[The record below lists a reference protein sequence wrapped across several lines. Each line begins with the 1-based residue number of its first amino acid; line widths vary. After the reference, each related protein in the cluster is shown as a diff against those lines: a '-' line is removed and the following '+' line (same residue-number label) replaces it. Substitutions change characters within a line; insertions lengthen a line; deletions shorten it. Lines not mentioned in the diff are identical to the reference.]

1 MTVEGAGNALVFREA
16 QGDREHL
23 VVANLLESSF
33 APMKDREAAERFIK
47 VIPGVA
53 KLWVLDIEGSIS
65 GTLSANPVQGKTGV
79 WMLNNFSVAPY
90 WRKGGLGRFMLDNCF
105 EYLRQQGCRVAVVLL
120 HPELAAAEQLFLK
133 ELEFTAI
140 REEGSKGIYLASLK
154 L

>member
-1 MTVEGAGNALVFREA
+1 MKREDAGNALIFREI
-16 QGDREHL
+16 QGDMERL
-23 VVANLLESSF
+23 VVGNLLESSF

-47 VIPGVA
+47 VLPDVA

-65 GTLSANPVQGKTGV
+65 GTLSANPVPNKDGV

-90 WRKGGLGRFMLDNCF
+90 WRKGGLGRFMLENCF
-105 EYLRQQGCRVAVVLL
+105 EYLRQQGCRIVVVLL

-140 REEGSKGIYLASLK
+140 REEGSKGVYLASLK
-154 L
+154 F